1 MTEYERVATTRER
14 LEEVMRETGKKQ
26 SDLVKE
32 TGLNKGTISKY
43 LSGAVEPRH
52 EATHKLA
59 TALNVS
65 ETWLWG
71 YDVPKG
77 RQDWQKNND
86 TIADAVVRMRT
97 DEEFLSLVE
106 GLLSADTEKL
116 AAAKVVLNAL
126 LK

>member
-1 MTEYERVATTRER
+1 MTKYERVSTTQER
-14 LEEVMRETGKKQ
+14 LKEVMEETGKKP
-26 SDLVKE
+26 STLAKE
-32 TGLNKGTISKY
+32 TGLHKGTICRY
-43 LSGAVEPRH
+43 LAGDVEPRH

-97 DEEFLSLVE
+97 DEEFFSLVE
-106 GLLSADTEKL
+106 GLLSADAEKL